1 LSNQVHIPNTD
12 YFITDFSSINEPTL
26 TQNKHCII
34 PFVYNNVKYD
44 YCAYIFGKFQCKI
57 DNIKNSF
64 DNCYSNGSFL
74 YGRTSN
80 NGDKFESTYKSKV
93 NINYGIGKYQIKFH
107 VLMYCSSQNCLQAQD
122 YIKFNINLINNKRAD
137 YSDSFIKIDLNNI
150 DETNK
155 WIEKA
160 LDFDVYDLNI
170 KNLSIDVNFGR
181 MNKTNDLTYFGFDNL
196 QIVYKGQSSLLTTKS
211 GFVPFN

>member
-1 LSNQVHIPNTD
+1 VHIPNTD
-12 YFITDFSSINEPTL
+12 YFITDFSSISEPTL
-26 TQNKHCII
+26 VQNKHCII

-57 DNIKNSF
+57 DGIKNTY
-64 DNCYSNGSFL
+64 DNCNSNGSFI
-74 YGRTSN
+74 YARTSN
-80 NGDKFESTYKSKV
+80 NGDRFESTYKSKV

-107 VLMYCSSQNCLQAQD
+107 ILMYCSNKNCLQAQD
-122 YIKFNINLINNKRAD
+122 YIKFNINLMNNKRAD

-150 DETNK
+150 GETNK
-155 WIEKA
+155 WIEKT

-181 MNKTNDLTYFGFDNL
+181 MNKTNELTYFGFDNL
-196 QIVYKGQSSLLTTKS
+196 EIVYKGQSSLFTTKS
-211 GFVPFN
+211 GFFLFN

>member
-57 DNIKNSF
+57 
-64 DNCYSNGSFL
+64 
-74 YGRTSN
+74 
-80 NGDKFESTYKSKV
+80 DKFESTYKSKV

-150 DETNK
+150 GETNK

-211 GFVPFN
+211 GFVLFN

>member
-1 LSNQVHIPNTD
+1 
-12 YFITDFSSINEPTL
+12 
-26 TQNKHCII
+26 
-34 PFVYNNVKYD
+34 
-44 YCAYIFGKFQCKI
+44 
-57 DNIKNSF
+57 
-64 DNCYSNGSFL
+64 
-74 YGRTSN
+74 
-80 NGDKFESTYKSKV
+80 
-93 NINYGIGKYQIKFH
+93 
-107 VLMYCSSQNCLQAQD
+107 MYCSSQNCLQAQD

-150 DETNK
+150 GETNK

-211 GFVPFN
+211 GFVLFN